1 MLRINEYS
9 NFFIKKSFNLPQYKY
24 KKSKKIV
31 EKRDN
36 LFYEIFHKI
45 NNTDISSYTYKQ
57 YNELQEKT
65 KISEGINNL
74 KIKNKEYILNNL
86 MYEPNISLIT
96 LNAICKYYKI
106 NLIYVN
112 DNICVKMCY
121 DDNLPMI
128 INNENK
134 FLNMSMDEIND
145 KYEII
150 NLEKPLN
157 SVSYYKLN
165 ELVEYAH
172 KLKLPYEKIKKTDLY
187 NSIYNYLVK
196 LNIFKID

>member
-24 KKSKKIV
+24 RKPKKIV

-121 DDNLPMI
+121 DDNLPII

>member
-1 MLRINEYS
+1 MLKIQDYS
-9 NFFIKKSFNLPQYKY
+9 NFFIKRSFNLPQYKY
-24 KKSKKIV
+24 KKNKKII

-36 LFYEIFHKI
+36 LFYEFFHKI
-45 NNTDISSYTYKQ
+45 NNIDISSYRQ

-65 KISEGINNL
+65 KLSEGINNL

-86 MYEPNISLIT
+86 MYEPIISLIT
-96 LNAICKYYKI
+96 LNALCKFYNI
-106 NLIYVN
+106 NLIYLH
-112 DNICVKMCY
+112 DRIYIKMCHN
-121 DDNLPMI
+121 DDLPI
-128 INNENK
+128 IVINNECK
-134 FLNMSMDEIND
+134 FIDTNTEIND
-145 KYEII
+145 KYEIT

-165 ELVEYAH
+165 ELVEFAI
-172 KLKLPYEKIKKTDLY
+172 KLNLPHEKIKKADLY

>member
-1 MLRINEYS
+1 MLKIQEYS
-9 NFFIKKSFNLPQYKY
+9 NFFIKRSFNLPQYKY
-24 KKSKKIV
+24 KKIKKIV

-36 LFYEIFHKI
+36 LFYEFFHKI
-45 NNTDISSYTYKQ
+45 NNIDISSYRQ

-65 KISEGINNL
+65 KLSEGINNL

-96 LNAICKYYKI
+96 LNALCKFYNI
-106 NLIYVN
+106 NLIYLHDRVY
-112 DNICVKMCY
+112 IKMCHN
-121 DDNLPMI
+121 DDLPPI
-128 INNENK
+128 VINNECK
-134 FLNMSMDEIND
+134 FIDTNTEIND
-145 KYEII
+145 KYEIT

-165 ELVEYAH
+165 ELVEIAIQ
-172 KLKLPYEKIKKTDLY
+172 LNLPHEKIKKADLY

>member
-1 MLRINEYS
+1 MLKIQDYS
-9 NFFIKKSFNLPQYKY
+9 NFFIKRSFNLPQYKY
-24 KKSKKIV
+24 KKNKKII

-36 LFYEIFHKI
+36 LFYEFFHKI
-45 NNTDISSYTYKQ
+45 NNIDISSYRQ

-65 KISEGINNL
+65 KLSEGINNL

-86 MYEPNISLIT
+86 MYEPTISLIT
-96 LNAICKYYKI
+96 LNALCKFYNI
-106 NLIYVN
+106 NLIYLH
-112 DNICVKMCY
+112 DRIYIKMCHN
-121 DDNLPMI
+121 DDLPI
-128 INNENK
+128 IVINNECK
-134 FLNMSMDEIND
+134 FIDTHTEIND
-145 KYEII
+145 KYEIT

-165 ELVEYAH
+165 ELVEFAI
-172 KLKLPYEKIKKTDLY
+172 KLQLPHEKIKKADLY

>member
-1 MLRINEYS
+1 MLKIQEYS
-9 NFFIKKSFNLPQYKY
+9 NFFIKRSFNLPQYKY
-24 KKSKKIV
+24 KKIKKIV

-36 LFYEIFHKI
+36 LFYEFFHKI
-45 NNTDISSYTYKQ
+45 NNIDISSYRQ

-65 KISEGINNL
+65 KLSEGINNL

-96 LNAICKYYKI
+96 LNALCKFYNI
-106 NLIYVN
+106 NLIYLQDRVY
-112 DNICVKMCY
+112 IKMCHN
-121 DDNLPMI
+121 DDSPIIL
-128 INNENK
+128 INNECK
-134 FLNMSMDEIND
+134 FIDTNTEIND
-145 KYEII
+145 KYEIT

-157 SVSYYKLN
+157 SISYYKLN
-165 ELVEYAH
+165 ELVEFAIQ
-172 KLKLPYEKIKKTDLY
+172 LNLPHEKIKKADLY

>member
-1 MLRINEYS
+1 MLKIQEYS
-9 NFFIKKSFNLPQYKY
+9 NFFIKRSFNLPQYKY
-24 KKSKKIV
+24 KKIKKIV

-36 LFYEIFHKI
+36 LFYEFFHKI
-45 NNTDISSYTYKQ
+45 NNIDISSYRQ

-65 KISEGINNL
+65 KLSEGINNL

-96 LNAICKYYKI
+96 LNALCKFYNI
-106 NLIYVN
+106 NLIYLH
-112 DNICVKMCY
+112 DRIYIKMCHN
-121 DDNLPMI
+121 DDLPI
-128 INNENK
+128 IVINNECK
-134 FLNMSMDEIND
+134 FIDTNTEIND
-145 KYEII
+145 KYEIT

-165 ELVEYAH
+165 ELVEFAIQ
-172 KLKLPYEKIKKTDLY
+172 LNLPYEKIKKADLY

>member
-1 MLRINEYS
+1 
-9 NFFIKKSFNLPQYKY
+9 
-24 KKSKKIV
+24 
-31 EKRDN
+31 
-36 LFYEIFHKI
+36 
-45 NNTDISSYTYKQ
+45 
-57 YNELQEKT
+57 
-65 KISEGINNL
+65 
-74 KIKNKEYILNNL
+74 
-86 MYEPNISLIT
+86 
-96 LNAICKYYKI
+96 
-106 NLIYVN
+106 
-112 DNICVKMCY
+112 MCY

>member
-1 MLRINEYS
+1 MLKIQDYS
-9 NFFIKKSFNLPQYKY
+9 NFFIKRSFNLPQYKY
-24 KKSKKIV
+24 KKNKKII

-36 LFYEIFHKI
+36 LFYEFFHKI
-45 NNTDISSYTYKQ
+45 NNIDISSYRQ

-65 KISEGINNL
+65 KLSEGINNL

-86 MYEPNISLIT
+86 MYEPTISLIT
-96 LNAICKYYKI
+96 LNALCKFYNI
-106 NLIYVN
+106 NLIYLH
-112 DNICVKMCY
+112 DRIYIKMCHN
-121 DDNLPMI
+121 DDLPI
-128 INNENK
+128 IVINNECK
-134 FLNMSMDEIND
+134 FIDTNTEIND
-145 KYEII
+145 KYEIT

-165 ELVEYAH
+165 ELVEFAI
-172 KLKLPYEKIKKTDLY
+172 KLNLPHEKIKKADLY

>member
-1 MLRINEYS
+1 MLKIQEYS
-9 NFFIKKSFNLPQYKY
+9 NFFIKRSFNLPQYKY
-24 KKSKKIV
+24 KKNKKII

-36 LFYEIFHKI
+36 LFYEFFHKI
-45 NNTDISSYTYKQ
+45 NNIDISSYRQ

-65 KISEGINNL
+65 KLSEGINNL

-86 MYEPNISLIT
+86 MYEPTISLIT
-96 LNAICKYYKI
+96 LNALCKFYNI
-106 NLIYVN
+106 NLIYLH
-112 DNICVKMCY
+112 DRIYIKMCHN
-121 DDNLPMI
+121 DDLPI
-128 INNENK
+128 IVINNECK
-134 FLNMSMDEIND
+134 FIDTHTEIND
-145 KYEII
+145 KYEIT

-165 ELVEYAH
+165 ELVEFAI
-172 KLKLPYEKIKKTDLY
+172 KLQLPHEKIKKADLY

>member
-1 MLRINEYS
+1 MLKINEYS

-24 KKSKKIV
+24 KKIKKII
-31 EKRDN
+31 EKKDN
-36 LFYEIFHKI
+36 LFYEIYHKI

-65 KISEGINNL
+65 KISEGINNM
-74 KIKNKEYILNNL
+74 KIKNKEQILNNL

-106 NLIYVN
+106 SLIYVN
-112 DNICVKMCY
+112 DNVYVKMCY
-121 DDNLPMI
+121 DDTSPII

-134 FLNMSMDEIND
+134 FLNMTVDEINE

>member
-1 MLRINEYS
+1 MLKINEYS

-24 KKSKKIV
+24 KKTKKII

-36 LFYEIFHKI
+36 LFYEIYHKI

-74 KIKNKEYILNNL
+74 KIKNKEDILNNL

-106 NLIYVN
+106 SLIYVN
-112 DNICVKMCY
+112 DNVYVKMCY
-121 DDNLPMI
+121 DDTSPII

-134 FLNMSMDEIND
+134 FLNMTVDEINN

-165 ELVEYAH
+165 ELVEYAD
-172 KLKLPYEKIKKTDLY
+172 KLKLPYEKIKKADLY

>member
-1 MLRINEYS
+1 MFKINEYS

-24 KKSKKIV
+24 KKHKKII

-36 LFYEIFHKI
+36 LFYEVFHKI
-45 NNTDISSYTYKQ
+45 NQMDISSYNFKQ

-65 KISEGINNL
+65 KIAEGINNI
-74 KIKNKEYILNNL
+74 KIKNKEQILNNL
-86 MYEPNISLIT
+86 MYETNINLIT
-96 LNAICKYYKI
+96 LNAMCKYYKI
-106 NLIYVN
+106 NLIYIN
-112 DNICVKMCY
+112 DKICIKMC
-121 DDNLPMI
+121 NNNEEPLF

-134 FLNMSMDEIND
+134 FLTHINVDEY
-145 KYEII
+145 YEIV

-165 ELVEYAH
+165 ELVDYAI
-172 KLKLPYEKIKKTDLY
+172 KLKLPYEKIKKADLY

>member
-1 MLRINEYS
+1 MLKIQEYS
-9 NFFIKKSFNLPQYKY
+9 NFFIKRSFNLPQYKY
-24 KKSKKIV
+24 KKIKKIV

-36 LFYEIFHKI
+36 LFYEFFHKI
-45 NNTDISSYTYKQ
+45 NNIDISSYRQ

-65 KISEGINNL
+65 KLSEGINNL

-96 LNAICKYYKI
+96 LNALCKFYNI

-112 DNICVKMCY
+112 DRVYIKMCHN
-121 DDNLPMI
+121 DDSPIIL
-128 INNENK
+128 INNECK
-134 FLNMSMDEIND
+134 FIDTNTEIND
-145 KYEII
+145 KYEIT

-165 ELVEYAH
+165 ELVEFAIQ
-172 KLKLPYEKIKKTDLY
+172 LNLPHEKIKKADLY

>member
-1 MLRINEYS
+1 MLKIQEYS
-9 NFFIKKSFNLPQYKY
+9 NFFIKRSFNLPQYKY
-24 KKSKKIV
+24 KKNKIII

-36 LFYEIFHKI
+36 LFYEFFHKI
-45 NNTDISSYTYKQ
+45 NNIDISSYRQ

-65 KISEGINNL
+65 KLSEGINNL

-86 MYEPNISLIT
+86 MYEPSISLIT
-96 LNAICKYYKI
+96 LNALCKFYNI
-106 NLIYVN
+106 NLIYLH
-112 DNICVKMCY
+112 DRIYIKMCHN
-121 DDNLPMI
+121 DEMPI
-128 INNENK
+128 IVINNECK
-134 FLNMSMDEIND
+134 FIDTNTEIND
-145 KYEII
+145 KYEIT

-165 ELVEYAH
+165 ELVEFAI
-172 KLKLPYEKIKKTDLY
+172 KLNLPHEKIKKADLY